1 MGELLIL
8 SIIILG
14 LVVYSVNGFPLKL
27 SILTL
32 LVINWWGF
40 SEGAGIFN
48 LFPIELLQSL
58 LSELPLK
65 EYNGLLTVNSWAEAT
80 KLVII
85 IGSIAV
91 LLMIDP
97 SFQRKEGTFVVRN
110 KALGS
115 GSSNM
120 IDNHDRRSSGESP
133 QTEAHTPVLIMM
145 VTLGGVLLVL
155 SSNWL
160 SVYLAIELPTLS
172 LFILAAQKRGSGHS
186 AESGLKYFVL
196 GALSSGLFLFG
207 CALLC
212 GLTGGASIPCIDLV
226 LNQGVAQTLDSGIDQ
241 VGLLSSDPSGVM
253 TPIGSLLITIALLFK
268 LSAAP
273 FHMWAPDVYDGAPTT
288 TTALLAT
295 VPKVAIFSILV
306 SIGPVVNLLLVGA
319 VFSMVVGAIG
329 ALNQT
334 KIKRLLAYSGIGH
347 MGFVLWG
354 IEIGSFESVL
364 ASLIYMIL
372 YVTMS
377 ICIFAIILALGVVK
391 NLIVEFSGLSRR
403 EPVLALTL
411 ALTLLSIAG
420 IPPLVGFLSKWLVLL
435 SGVVY
440 QYYLVSILA
449 VICSVVAGVYYVR
462 IVKII
467 YFQADSS
474 LLIGPK
480 TLQKENRVNL
490 RKSLLIGASLY
501 PIGFTI
507 VSPNLLLQVA
517 HWATM
522 GLF

>member
-1 MGELLIL
+1 
-8 SIIILG
+8 
-14 LVVYSVNGFPLKL
+14 
-27 SILTL
+27 
-32 LVINWWGF
+32 
-40 SEGAGIFN
+40 
-48 LFPIELLQSL
+48 
-58 LSELPLK
+58 
-65 EYNGLLTVNSWAEAT
+65 
-80 KLVII
+80 
-85 IGSIAV
+85 
-91 LLMIDP
+91 
-97 SFQRKEGTFVVRN
+97 
-110 KALGS
+110 
-115 GSSNM
+115 
-120 IDNHDRRSSGESP
+120 
-133 QTEAHTPVLIMM
+133 M

-226 LNQGVAQTLDSGIDQ
+226 LNQGVAQTLDSAVDQ
-241 VGLLSSDPSGVM
+241 VGPLSSDPSGVM
-253 TPIGSLLITIALLFK
+253 TPIGSLLITVALLFK

-288 TTALLAT
+288 TTALLAI

-306 SIGPVVNLLLVGA
+306 SIGPVVNILLIGA

-334 KIKRLLAYSGIGH
+334 KVKRLLAYSGIGH

-364 ASLIYMIL
+364 ASLVYMIL

-517 HWATM
+517 HWATV